1 MLGYQY
7 KRVNEN
13 KYYHIIDLFQ
23 SQTIYKLVL
32 FLLILFL
39 IAGMLLFVYLS
50 IKFYSIITNKILNLQ
65 LTSNFVY
72 YLVSINL
79 IITAFQGVIQEMI
92 NGNSA
97 LFFYLYP
104 LILLSVTIIF
114 ILLHKQKKKIF
125 ASLILSML
133 FYIMNVSIPLI
144 LF

>member
-13 KYYHIIDLFQ
+13 KYYHFIDLFQ

-92 NGNSA
+92 TGNSA
-97 LFFYLYP
+97 LSFYLYP

-114 ILLHKQKKKIF
+114 ILLHKQTKKIF
-125 ASLILSML
+125 ASSYSPCYFTL
-133 FYIMNVSIPLI
+133 
-144 LF
+144 